1 MTLLPYSCKAGNHEV
16 GDHKVAM
23 CLSQQLLIL
32 DIDMIL
38 YSHCTNT
45 NAFQYVAYFDLLDL
59 EHLLL
64 KGAQTPRHELHVQ

>member
-1 MTLLPYSCKAGNHEV
+1 MTLLRYSCKAGNHEV

-23 CLSQQLLIL
+23 CLSQQLLML
-32 DIDMIL
+32 DVDMI
-38 YSHCTNT
+38 CTNN

-64 KGAQTPRHELHVQ
+64 KGAQPPRHELHVQ